1 MSYPKHI
8 CYRMGGRWGKQ
19 MHAVARLPREEEVI
33 RTLAENRGH
42 EITCVQPVEDME
54 SRARRQFIEMEDIG
68 FRKDYRDEAN
78 DPELPF

>member
-8 CYRMGGRWGKQ
+8 CYRMGGQWGKQ
-19 MHAVARLPREEEVI
+19 MHAVARTPEEEDSFRALV
-33 RTLAENRGH
+33 EGRGH

-54 SRARRQFIEMEDIG
+54 PDARRQFIEIEDIG
-68 FRKDYRDEAN
+68 FRKTYQEE